1 MDDMGRNRGLT
12 IGQSWVRI
20 VALAGLLSLP
30 AAGARADDGSGG
42 YADLAARVLPSVVN
56 ISAHQA
62 VPLPGGSGTRD
73 SGQFIVGSGFIIDP
87 SGYVVTNRHVV
98 LDAYSIIVGL
108 SDGTR
113 LVAHVVGHPPA
124 TDIALL
130 KTNPDHPLPAVEF
143 GDSDKVRVGD
153 RVLAIGNPLG
163 LGGTVTAGIVSA
175 LNRDTA
181 ETPYDNYI
189 QTDAS
194 INHGNSG
201 GPLFNMRGQVIGVNS
216 ELFSPTTGS
225 VGLGMSLP
233 ADDVK
238 FAVTELREYGRV
250 RPGWI
255 GARLQQ
261 VTPDLADA
269 FGLTSTHAAV
279 VAIVPKASPAEA
291 AGLRVGDLITRFA
304 DRTPTDVRALMR
316 MIAESPLDSAV
327 TLTVQR
333 GGSELKLPV
342 TIREYPP
349 SMMVADYPFELAKA
363 PTEGADLGLR
373 LKPLSEATRARL
385 HLAMND
391 PGVEVVSVAP
401 GSAADRAGLRAGDA
415 ILQVLGSAVAAPD
428 DVPKDLREAAAQGRT
443 DSGLLIADS
452 SGQRWVAL
460 SVAAE
465 QAH

>member
-1 MDDMGRNRGLT
+1 MGRNRRWT
-12 IGQSWVRI
+12 IGQGWACA
-20 VALAGLLSLP
+20 VALAGLVSLS
-30 AAGARADDGSGG
+30 AASTRADEVDGG
-42 YADLAARVLPSVVN
+42 YADLVARVLPSVVN
-56 ISAHQA
+56 ISVRQA
-62 VPLPGGSGTRD
+62 VPVPGGSGTRD
-73 SGQFIVGSGFIIDP
+73 SGQVVVGSGFIIDP

-98 LDAYSIIVGL
+98 LDAYSITVGL

-113 LVAHVVGHPPA
+113 LIAHVVGHPPA

-130 KTNPDHPLPAVEF
+130 KTNPGHPLPAVEF

-163 LGGTVTAGIVSA
+163 FGSTVTAGIVSA
-175 LNRDTA
+175 LNRDIA
-181 ETPYDNYI
+181 DTPYDNYI
-189 QTDAS
+189 QTDAP

-201 GPLFNMRGQVIGVNS
+201 GPLFNMRGEVIGVNS
-216 ELFSPTTGS
+216 ELISPTAGS

-269 FGLTSTHAAV
+269 FGLTAPYA
-279 VAIVPKASPAEA
+279 AIVATVPEGSPAEV
-291 AGLRVGDLITRFA
+291 AGLRVGDVITRFA

-316 MIAESPLDSAV
+316 MVAQSPLDGTV
-327 TLTVQR
+327 LLTVR
-333 GGSELKLPV
+333 REGSELKLPI
-342 TIREYPP
+342 TIHEYPP
-349 SMMVADYPFELAKA
+349 DMMIADYPFELPKA
-363 PTEGADLGLR
+363 PVDAGSLGLSLR
-373 LKPLSEATRARL
+373 PLGEATRAQL
-385 HLAMND
+385 HLATSD

-401 GSAADRAGLRAGDA
+401 GSAADRAGLHAGDA
-415 ILQVLGSAVAAPD
+415 VLQVLGSPATTPD
-428 DVPKDLREAAAQGRT
+428 DVQDALRNTAAQGRT
-443 DSGLLIADS
+443 DSALLVVDP

-460 SVAAE
+460 SGVAE
-465 QAH
+465 DRTH